1 MFSNSAVPLTG
12 SQSGISNKLVAPQ
25 NAMVQTKSDFLAL
38 NDLDAATL
46 VKLLERTQRLASF
59 WKERRMPQSLA
70 GKRIGLVVNDT
81 GWRSTTAFDLGIQSM
96 GGLCV
101 HAPLRWDTDPDS
113 QAPLT
118 LLCEHCESDT
128 PF

>member
-25 NAMVQTKSDFLAL
+25 NAMVQTKFDFLAL
-38 NDLDAATL
+38 NDLDSATL

-81 GWRSTTAFDLGIQSM
+81 GWEARRRLILAFSPWAAYVCTRPC
-96 GGLCV
+96 GG
-101 HAPLRWDTDPDS
+101 
-113 QAPLT
+113 
-118 LLCEHCESDT
+118 T
-128 PF
+128 PTPIPKPR